1 MNKNLIDSPAAVLF
15 QMVKTRAIA
24 KFEPRPA
31 RVDMADQM
39 FNITECRVVFTPPG
53 VPIYPIG

>member
-1 MNKNLIDSPAAVLF
+1 MNENIIDNPAAVVF

-31 RVDMADQM
+31 HVDMADQM
-39 FNITECRVVFTPPG
+39 FNITESRVVFTPPG
-53 VPIYPIG
+53 VPIHPIG